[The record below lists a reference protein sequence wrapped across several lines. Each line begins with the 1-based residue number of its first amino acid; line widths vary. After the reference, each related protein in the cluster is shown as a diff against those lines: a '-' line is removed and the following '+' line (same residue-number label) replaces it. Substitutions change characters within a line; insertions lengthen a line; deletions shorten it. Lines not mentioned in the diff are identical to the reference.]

1 MRQPEK
7 QEILRQIAAIVA
19 RERGKLSVYSFED
32 RPGLAGPYSRLQ
44 RWANG
49 ENPSRYFPAEE
60 VPAVQAALA
69 GHAPIPATDRA
80 LCRFGDRGDAAEHRR
95 LKKPFPAAGLSCP
108 RRVNPATDRLFS
120 IRSAARQRGRPA
132 EDMGVYSRFQVGQ
145 RSGRLVASASGRA
158 HRRGVPAQT
167 RGGFQGPGN
176 HRCTGDFGHFEL
188 NRDYHHH
195 AGKSPGHYPADAALE
210 LAVGLSQRA
219 ERSVHQIPPPMPR
232 WGWQRATP
240 RPWPSSCVWK
250 EPTKPP
256 TGRRS
261 GIWSKPAASRCRAGR
276 FSG

>member
-1 MRQPEK
+1 MRAGGELPGVRRIRLIETVSISEGVRQNASEPQTAAGFFGNYRQLASSIMRQPEK

-44 RWANG
+44 RWENG
-49 ENPSRYFPAEE
+49 KNPSRHFPAEE

-132 EDMGVYSRFQVGQ
+132 EEMGVYSRFQVGQ

-176 HRCTGDFGHFEL
+176 HRCTGDF
-188 NRDYHHH
+188 
-195 AGKSPGHYPADAALE
+195 
-210 LAVGLSQRA
+210 
-219 ERSVHQIPPPMPR
+219 
-232 WGWQRATP
+232 
-240 RPWPSSCVWK
+240 
-250 EPTKPP
+250 
-256 TGRRS
+256 
-261 GIWSKPAASRCRAGR
+261 WSLRTQA
-276 FSG
+276 